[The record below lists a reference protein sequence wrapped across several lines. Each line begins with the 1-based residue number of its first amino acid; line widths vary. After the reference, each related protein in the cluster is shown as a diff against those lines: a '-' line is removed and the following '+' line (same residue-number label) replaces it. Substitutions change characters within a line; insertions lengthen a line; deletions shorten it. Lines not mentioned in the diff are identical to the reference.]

1 MRRIFASAIA
11 AASAPQ
17 VFEDGE
23 QLRDFVHV
31 ADVARANVLALTGDD
46 PVPGAFNV
54 CSGTP
59 RSVGEMAR
67 TLHAALGGGSPPPVV
82 TGAFRLGDVRHVF
95 ADPSRAAAVL
105 GFTAPSRST
114 PPS

>member
-1 MRRIFASAIA
+1 M
-11 AASAPQ
+11 
-17 VFEDGE
+17 
-23 QLRDFVHV
+23 HV
-31 ADVARANVLALTGDD
+31 ADVARANVLALTGGD
-46 PVPGAFNV
+46 PVPGAFNI

-95 ADPSRAAAVL
+95 ADPSRAAAIL
-105 GFTAPSRST
+105 GFTATEPFDPAVVTQTAERG
-114 PPS
+114 P